1 MHIYA
6 SHISC
11 IYNALARKKTS
22 NQTTN
27 KTTSLASTTGVRRNK
42 TIMVLEIKAI
52 ICHIIR
58 LAELVPAV
66 SGKTLSYVGNAP

>member
-11 IYNALARKKTS
+11 IYNALERKKTS

-52 ICHIIR
+52 ICPIIR

-66 SGKTLSYVGNAP
+66 SGTSL